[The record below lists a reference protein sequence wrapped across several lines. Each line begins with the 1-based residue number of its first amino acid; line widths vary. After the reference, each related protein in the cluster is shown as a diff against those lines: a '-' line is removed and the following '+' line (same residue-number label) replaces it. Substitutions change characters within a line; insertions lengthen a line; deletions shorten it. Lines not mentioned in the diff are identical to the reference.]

1 LGRTNIRQPVAL
13 QVDANRHAHL
23 VWVDEGRPSRLRY
36 AHLDEQAQVL
46 SNEPSGI
53 DLPSP
58 RKPQLLVDRE
68 NQVHLA
74 FLSRS
79 GGMQRLYHALL
90 SPDGQWSTP
99 LLISSL
105 ARNVDSFHMY
115 LAPEGRVAF
124 VWADE
129 LDDGTAGIVHAALP
143 LGDTPVQPVTL
154 VQPGIDPY
162 ILVDGSG
169 NVHLVWMVKKALTSR
184 DIYYAE
190 LRGTFPQ
197 LELVP
202 AGGLKL
208 TDFVFPEGGTY
219 YGPVLGVDTQNVY
232 VLWSVQH
239 LGGGLTPTSAFSFY
253 ATFELGAHEQGG
265 KSIAGSHTIG
275 LPTEDRPVYEG
286 YASPYGLTKLA
297 RLPEKVVGP
306 SDFANSPAT
315 VSSQRDDLPV
325 QLSLLT
331 QSRSESQI
339 QLATAVL
346 VDGELIGYQLA
357 SQTGTASLT
366 PSIVAGPDG
375 LHSAWIDTAGFKVF
389 TVYYASTAP
398 EARRWLD
405 RTSTSDMVMGAANLV
420 FGVFSGLGLLPIAG
434 IWTFP
439 ALVWVVLFFIV
450 TGQEEMERTPAKIG
464 FALAVVIYVGMKI
477 LLLPGLFAGTPFLYR
492 VPPGWAT
499 LLGLAV
505 PALILLVALAAVY
518 IYGRRA
524 ERATIFKAYLVFA
537 LTDVALTLILYS
549 PGFFG
554 SA

>member
-1 LGRTNIRQPVAL
+1 
-13 QVDANRHAHL
+13 VDANRHAHL
-23 VWVDEGRPSRLRY
+23 VWIDEGRPSRLRY

-46 SNEPSGI
+46 LNAQASI

-58 RKPQLLVDRE
+58 RKPQLLVDPE
-68 NQVHLA
+68 DQVHLA

-79 GGMQRLYHALL
+79 GGMQRLYHATV

-99 LLISSL
+99 LLISGPDG
-105 ARNVDSFHMY
+105 NVDSFQMY
-115 LAPEGRVAF
+115 LAPEERVAF
-124 VWADE
+124 VWAGE
-129 LDDGTAGIVHAALP
+129 LDDGTTGIVHAALP
-143 LGDTPVQPVTL
+143 LGDSAVQPVTL
-154 VQPGIDPY
+154 VQSAIDPY
-162 ILVDGSG
+162 ILVDSTG
-169 NVHLVWMVKKALTSR
+169 NVHLAWMVEKALTAR
-184 DIYYAE
+184 DLYYAE
-190 LRGTFPQ
+190 LKGASPQ

-202 AGGLKL
+202 AGGIKL

-219 YGPVLGVDTQNVY
+219 DGPVLGVDTHNVY

-253 ATFELGAHEQGG
+253 VTFDLGAHTQGVAA
-265 KSIAGSHTIG
+265 IASPHTLG
-275 LPTEDRPVYEG
+275 LPSEARPVYEDHN
-286 YASPYGLTKLA
+286 SPYGFTKLA
-297 RLPEKVVGP
+297 FLPDKVVGP
-306 SDFANSPAT
+306 SDFANTPAT
-315 VSSQRDDLPV
+315 VSDQRDELPV

-346 VDGELIGYQLA
+346 AGGELVGYQLA
-357 SQTGTASLT
+357 SQTETASLT

-434 IWTFP
+434 IWAFP

-450 TGQEEMERTPAKIG
+450 TGQEEMARTPTKIG

-477 LLLPGLFAGTPFLYR
+477 LLLPGLFAGTPFLHQ

-499 LLGLAV
+499 ALGLAV

-537 LTDVALTLILYS
+537 LTDVVLTLILYS